1 MRILYKQHQEK
12 ISYLLVGGWNMV
24 FGYFIFVL
32 LYYLLATR
40 VHYVILLALSNVLSI
55 TNAYIGYKV
64 FVFKTKGNYWLE
76 YSRFYIIY
84 GSALLLNFIF
94 LPLCVEY
101 LMISPPVAQGGL
113 MFISVIFSY
122 YGHKKMS
129 FSK

>member
-1 MRILYKQHQEK
+1 
-12 ISYLLVGGWNMV
+12 MV